1 MYSIIKICQLIL
13 VILQHMGPL
22 ALWILVFFGS
32 LFFLILAA
40 DKFIESAEKIGKALH
55 VDPFIIGVTVVALGT
70 SLPELITSIIAVFQD
85 SSEIVIGNVVGSNI
99 TNISLVMA
107 FIAILGRRIDLMFD
121 VSKVEAPFLIG
132 AALITT
138 IMMIDGSF
146 SRFEGILCCC
156 GLMLFLFYTMRDGG
170 NSDLLEEIEQN
181 IPKEETKVPLLAVL
195 TFFLSGL
202 VIYFSAK
209 YNIESII
216 KIADILNIGSEVIA
230 LTAVA
235 LGTSLP
241 ELLVSIAAARKGN
254 LDIAIGNLIGSN
266 IFNCFAVLGIPS
278 LIAPLSVPLDIIKF
292 GLPMM
297 IAVSLVFL
305 IILLTKKINRW
316 QGWMLLF
323 FYIYFLGYLVQQTI
337 AP

>member
-1 MYSIIKICQLIL
+1 MHSIIKNCPLIL
-13 VILQHMGPL
+13 VILQPMGPL
-22 ALWILVFFGS
+22 TLWILVFFGS

-70 SLPELITSIIAVFQD
+70 SLPELITAVIAVFQD

-121 VSKVEAPFLIG
+121 VAKVEAPFLIG
-132 AALITT
+132 SALLTT
-138 IMMIDGSF
+138 VMMIDGTF
-146 SRFEGILCCC
+146 SRFEGILCCV
-156 GLMLFLFYTMRDGG
+156 GLCVFLFYTLRDGG
-170 NSDLLEEIEQN
+170 NSDLVEEIEQK
-181 IPKEETKVPLLAVL
+181 PKKEVKVPIPAVVL
-195 TFFLSGL
+195 FFLSG
-202 VIYFSAK
+202 VAIYFSAK

-216 KIADILNIGSEVIA
+216 NIADILNIGSEVIA

-278 LIAPLSVPLDIIKF
+278 LIAPLTVPTDIIKF
-292 GLPMM
+292 GIPMM

-305 IILLTKKINRW
+305 IMLLTKKINRW
-316 QGWMLLF
+316 QGWMLLI
-323 FYIYFLGYLVQQTI
+323 FYIYFLGYLIQQTI
-337 AP
+337 AA